1 MAVRRQEE
9 TGFTLIEVMVAF
21 AVLMV
26 VITPLAYMLLAQ
38 VNSSVMSKQQLTA
51 IGRAEH
57 LVETLS
63 NSTPPAS
70 SLGGPNVGVVTH
82 PNPARELLAGT
93 TYSYDTEYSW
103 SGVGT
108 PDLCKAGIPQVLDL
122 QVWVYWDGT
131 RHSVTDNTL
140 INYPSHGVQ
149 TLGFIAVQL
158 SNSATAN
165 VNPIDDH
172 GNPYSTRVQSVPVT
186 IDGTANTPPVAAIT
200 LYPDSNGCVF
210 TEATPGTYTVSVAN
224 PTSGKPT
231 GMSYGSPYFVANL
244 TNQPTPPSS
253 TTTTVSIGQ
262 TSNVTYEYDEATPV
276 SVNYAVGV
284 TTVASPTHV
293 PLTIYNQA
301 LVPSSYW
308 NVVPFATTPAVTAL
322 PTSSGGGIFP
332 FFDGYS
338 IFAGD
343 CGAESTPNGIAL
355 ITTAPGVETSVTV
368 PLASVTIVVSVLN
381 VAGISVTV
389 PLASVNLV
397 TSWPNNPECP
407 VDTYPFATTDSS
419 GSTTGVVPFGS
430 YNINVTA
437 TVGTPLSATVPI
449 SVTSTT
455 GVSSFSFSVVLP

>member
-1 MAVRRQEE
+1 MMAHRQAES
-9 TGFTLIEVMVAF
+9 GFTLVEVLVAF

-26 VITPLAYMLLAQ
+26 VITPLAYMLVAQ
-38 VNSSVMSKQQLTA
+38 VNSSAISKQQLTA
-51 IGRAEH
+51 IGLAEH
-57 LVETLS
+57 WAETLS
-63 NSTPPAS
+63 NSTPAAN
-70 SLGGPNVGVVTH
+70 SLGGPNVGVITH
-82 PNPARELLAGT
+82 PNGVASQLVAGT
-93 TYSYDTEYSW
+93 TYTYDTEYSW

-122 QVWVYWDGT
+122 QIWVYWDGT

-186 IDGTANTPPVAAIT
+186 INGTANTPPVPAVT

-224 PTSGKPT
+224 PTSGVPT
-231 GMSYGSPYFVANL
+231 GMSYGSPHFVANL
-244 TNQPTPPSS
+244 KNQPSTPSS
-253 TTTTVSIGQ
+253 TTTIVSIGQ

-276 SVNYAVGV
+276 TVNYAVGGA
-284 TTVASPTHV
+284 TVASPTHV

-308 NVVPFATTPAVTAL
+308 NVVPFATSPAVTAL

-343 CGAESTPNGIAL
+343 CGAESTPQGVAL
-355 ITTAPGVETSVTV
+355 VTTAPGVATSVTV
-368 PLASVTIVVSVLN
+368 PLASVTIVVSLPIVGALL
-381 VAGISVTV
+381 G
-389 PLASVNLV
+389 ASVNLV
-397 TSWPNNPECP
+397 TSWPSNPECP
-407 VDTYPFATTDSS
+407 VDTYPFATTNGS
-419 GSTTGVVPFGS
+419 GSTTAVVPFGS

-437 TVGTPLSATVPI
+437 TVLGIPLSVTVPLL
-449 SVTSTT
+449 VTNPT
-455 GVSSFSFSVVLP
+455 GIPFPVLL